1 MCPKSFWR
9 VKRSWPTPPWVWSP
23 ITTAG
28 WRTPAQHVSVSGIL
42 ELYGKTLVKA
52 AQVLDALLTA
62 PLPVPDADSRQ
73 ALVSAMLTS
82 DAALSPEQTQWLA
95 VLRR

>member
-1 MCPKSFWR
+1 
-9 VKRSWPTPPWVWSP
+9 
-23 ITTAG
+23 
-28 WRTPAQHVSVSGIL
+28 
-42 ELYGKTLVKA
+42 
-52 AQVLDALLTA
+52 LLTA